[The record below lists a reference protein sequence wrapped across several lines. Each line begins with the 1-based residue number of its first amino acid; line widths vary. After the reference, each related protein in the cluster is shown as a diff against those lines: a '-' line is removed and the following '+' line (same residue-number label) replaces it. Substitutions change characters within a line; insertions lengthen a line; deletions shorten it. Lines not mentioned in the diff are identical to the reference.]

1 MVLEMRTVDPDSIDR
16 VAKLLVDAGDVASF
30 AEAEA
35 LLRVYRMQVVLDA
48 HACTDAACQAAA
60 LSAVNTGVRA
70 MHGGVKVFLA
80 EERECVVPFGRGQ
93 PLSTVIASVGGEL
106 ADRPEPDVA
115 TIAFGEHEP
124 RGGKAPVLWCVPYG
138 WIASVSPTP
147 PTASAAAEI
156 PAAVLSGS
164 LAVSEIFQWLRGYA
178 VAGDRALEVSLWNP
192 GRDGGG
198 ADGPPITH
206 LPAALWLLG
215 LGHLGQA
222 YAWLLSLLPY
232 PIEGARPL
240 FLQDDDKVSAANRA
254 TSMLHGDSG
263 LGVRK
268 TRVVAKVMDEL
279 GWETTLIERRYRGGP
294 LHTAG
299 APPVL
304 LGGVDNLEARRSL
317 DDSAFPVIYDAGLGA
332 GPDGFLAMSIRRL
345 PASRP
350 SREIWPTARPRA
362 QRALDGAYA
371 KLEAQS
377 GDRCGVEMLASRTVA
392 TSFVGVAAA
401 CLVIG
406 GLLRE
411 LHGGEALELVDLS
424 LRDPQRITLL
434 GAKDPP
440 ALRVASVP
448 CAA

>member
-1 MVLEMRTVDPDSIDR
+1 MDLKMTMIDPDSIDR

-30 AEAEA
+30 GEAEA
-35 LLRVYRMQVVLDA
+35 LLRTYRMQLVLDA
-48 HACTDAACQAAA
+48 HACADAASQAAA
-60 LSAVNTGVRA
+60 LSIVNTGTRA

-80 EERECVVPFGRGQ
+80 EESECQVPFGRGQ
-93 PLSTVIASVGGEL
+93 PLSAVIASVGGEL
-106 ADRPEPDVA
+106 TDEPESDVA
-115 TIAFGEHEP
+115 TIALGEHEP
-124 RGGKAPVLWCVPYG
+124 RGGKAPVLWCSPHG
-138 WIASVSPTP
+138 WVAAVSPTP
-147 PTASAAAEI
+147 ASGPTAAEI

-164 LAVSEIFQWLRGYA
+164 LAVSEVFQWLRGHA

-192 GRDGGG
+192 AGEV
-198 ADGPPITH
+198 DGPPITH

-232 PIEGARPL
+232 PIEGTRAL
-240 FLQDDDKVSAANRA
+240 FLQDDDKLSAANRA
-254 TSMLHGDSG
+254 TSMLHGDSAV
-263 LGVRK
+263 GVRK

-279 GWETTLIERRYRGGP
+279 GWDSTLIERRYRGGA

-299 APPVL
+299 EPPVL

-317 DDSAFPVIYDAGLGA
+317 DDSGFPVIYDAGLGA

-345 PASRP
+345 PGSRP
-350 SREIWPTARPRA
+350 SPEIWPAGRA
-362 QRALDGAYA
+362 QAERVLGGAYA
-371 KLEAQS
+371 ALEAES

-401 CLVIG
+401 CFVIG

-424 LRDPQRITLL
+424 LRDPQRITVL

-448 CAA
+448 CAE